1 MIATRLLHR
10 HAPARAVWTGA
21 AIGFALIVLGQP
33 ASAQNVRPS
42 DDRIELPEPTTSKP
56 QAPPE
61 LRIESSVDP
70 SESMRVAAP
79 AAPLPPLDDLLGDS
93 QSHEVRDDDA
103 STAPSIVVS
112 RLVFVGN
119 TALTHAELDRVAAPW
134 LGHPLDGDDVR
145 ALRDAL
151 TLAYVERGYVTSG
164 ARISPAALGS
174 DGALTIEIVEGE
186 LGDIELVGKGRLRA
200 RYLTR
205 RLERGASRPL
215 DLGLIER
222 TLARLQRDPR
232 VKRVN
237 ATLRPSTHDGLS
249 ILQVDVEEAD
259 PWSADLGVRNAGAP
273 PVGEWRGFAG
283 ARHANL
289 TGWGD
294 TIGIDYEG
302 GNGLQQLSALYS
314 LPITRFDTALELS
327 TVQIWSRITEDPL
340 SQFDITS
347 RLETYRIGV
356 AQPVWH
362 NDRHSVVAH
371 VGLEWRAGT
380 TYLEGEPFSFVPG
393 PENGRVAELPLRF
406 AVDWRWQA
414 PRFAL
419 AMRNQ
424 LTVGIPAS
432 GMTRHS
438 GGVPDGR
445 FLSWLLQLQVA
456 RQLSLQLDKYD
467 PTVVARF
474 ESQLASSSLLSIE
487 QYALGGLRSVRG
499 VRANSVVRD
508 QGLFGSLEIRQ
519 PVPTP
524 RMGAWRP
531 AVELA
536 AFTDVG
542 QGWNHDAENRRRET
556 LWSAGLGA
564 RASLFAG
571 ALAEIYWAAEIEGAN
586 TFDSGTLQD
595 HGVYFSLAW
604 RY

>member
-1 MIATRLLHR
+1 MIAARFLRR
-10 HAPARAVWTGA
+10 HAPARVGWTGA
-21 AIGFALIVLGQP
+21 ALACALIALGQP

-42 DDRIELPEPTTSKP
+42 DDRIELPGPAPSRPEP
-56 QAPPE
+56 PPE
-61 LRIESSVDP
+61 LRIDRVDP
-70 SESMRVAAP
+70 TDSKRVAAP
-79 AAPLPPLDDLLGDS
+79 TAPLPQLGDLLGDS
-93 QSHEVRDDDA
+93 QPGAARDDPA
-103 STAPSIVVS
+103 STTPNIVLS

-134 LGHPLDGDDVR
+134 LGRTLDGDDLR

-151 TLAYVERGYVTSG
+151 TLAYVERGFVTSG
-164 ARISPAALGS
+164 ARISPGALGS

-222 TLARLQRDPR
+222 TLARLQRDPH
-232 VKRVN
+232 VKRVS
-237 ATLRPSTHDGLS
+237 ATLRPSAHEGLS

-259 PWSADLGVRNAGAP
+259 PWSADLGVRNTGAP
-273 PVGEWRGFAG
+273 PVGEWRGLAG

-294 TIGIDYEG
+294 TVGIDYEG

-314 LPITRFDTALELS
+314 LPITRFDTTLELS
-327 TVQIWSRITEDPL
+327 TRQIWSRITEDPL
-340 SQFDITS
+340 SEFDITS

-356 AQPVWH
+356 SQPVWR

-371 VGLEWRAGT
+371 VGLEWRVGT

-456 RQLSLQLDKYD
+456 RQLSLHLDQYD

-508 QGLFGSLEIRQ
+508 QGLFGSFEIRQ
-519 PVPTP
+519 PLPIP

-542 QGWNHDAENRRRET
+542 QGWNHDAEDRRRET

-564 RASLFAG
+564 RAFLFAG
-571 ALAEIYWAAEIEGAN
+571 GVAEIYWAKDIDGPK
-586 TFDSGTLQD
+586 TLDSGTLQD
-595 HGVYFSLAW
+595 HGVYLSLTW